1 MATEDIEKTS
11 VIGQALVKD
20 SDSQEDKIHEFK
32 ESVGYEV
39 NVDGAERDDTFK
51 LAKDG
56 RTRLIPQP
64 SEDPAD
70 PLNWPQRKK
79 NLILFIVAFA
89 ALLPDYGS
97 ATGAVTLI
105 PQAEYV
111 SMVILIIR

>member
-1 MATEDIEKTS
+1 MATDDIEKAS
-11 VIGQALVKD
+11 VTMHEPVID
-20 SDSQEDKIHEFK
+20 SGSQEDKIHEFK

-39 NVDGAERDDTFK
+39 DVDSAKGDETVK

-64 SEDPAD
+64 SEDPVD
-70 PLNWPQRKK
+70 PLNWAQSKK
-79 NLILFIVAFA
+79 NLVLFIVAYA

-111 SMVILIIR
+111 LS